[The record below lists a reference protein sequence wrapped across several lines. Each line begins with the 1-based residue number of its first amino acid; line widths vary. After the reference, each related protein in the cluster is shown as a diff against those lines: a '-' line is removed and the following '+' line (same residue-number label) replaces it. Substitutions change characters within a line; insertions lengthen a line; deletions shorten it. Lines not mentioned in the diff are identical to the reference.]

1 MEPGGQGLWSAEPG
15 VFRPLPFLPGG
26 GYTQSVKKEEEDAGR
41 PEIVFTTT
49 RLIEAEQIRGL
60 LEASGL
66 LARVLDGN
74 VVSMQPWLSDWAGGI
89 KVVVPAGQA
98 EDARAV
104 LADAGLLGG
113 GSGGKGFLTR

>member
-1 MEPGGQGLWSAEPG
+1 VEEKET
-15 VFRPLPFLPGG
+15 GG
-26 GYTQSVKKEEEDAGR
+26 G

-49 RLIEAEQIRGL
+49 RLIEAEMIRGM
-60 LEASGL
+60 LEAHGM

-74 VVSMQPWLSDWAGGI
+74 LISMQPWLNDWAGGI

-113 GSGGKGFLTR
+113 GSGGKGFLTK